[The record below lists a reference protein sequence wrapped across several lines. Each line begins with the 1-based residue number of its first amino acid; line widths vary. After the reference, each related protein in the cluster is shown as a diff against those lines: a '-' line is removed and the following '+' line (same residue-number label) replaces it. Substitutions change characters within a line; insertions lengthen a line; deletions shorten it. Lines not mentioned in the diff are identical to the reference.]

1 MSNITTNTLIN
12 PETKE
17 YVVFSTDSGDS
28 AVLYNG
34 TNQNYFLGDS
44 EDTNP
49 VDGRRKAIMLAPQE
63 HKSVPKVNARLFWT
77 ALVQNNGFQVDDS
90 MKRAV

>member
-34 TNQNYFLGDS
+34 TNQNYYLGDS
-44 EDTNP
+44 DDINDE
-49 VDGRRKAIMLAPQE
+49 GRRKAIMLAPQE

-77 ALVQNNGFQVDDS
+77 DLVQNNGFRVDDS